1 LDKIG
6 RKECTKYADEKE
18 CMLNPTFM
26 TFNCRRTCG
35 ACPKDLQNDVRMK
48 GHVDVDVHVTDF
60 INDLEVEME
69 HMSGMK
75 GVIMNSSFFYMCF
88 HTLHVE
94 IMP

>member
-1 LDKIG
+1 
-6 RKECTKYADEKE
+6 
-18 CMLNPTFM
+18 M
-26 TFNCRRTCG
+26 
-35 ACPKDLQNDVRMK
+35 RMK